1 MPLHKYNNPGLV
13 YYKALSKYLDLAQ
26 EIPEVV
32 EVRLS
37 RDDELYAILSAT
49 PFDDGPRY
57 RVYRAEGR
65 VMDAVEGQ
73 PYRFRLLNDQDPGI
87 EDRAAY
93 NRTHGDLVW
102 ARATET
108 YHRTEETM
116 KTNKLNNPGLLYY
129 QTLNMYLELVKEIPE
144 VVEVRLAEDDSLC
157 TIISATPHDD
167 EPCYRVFAAQETVM
181 RSLKQQPFLYDLINC
196 RELPEGA
203 GERLSSLG
211 DLVWQRDSRC

>member
-13 YYKALSKYLDLAQ
+13 YYKALSKYLELVKD
-26 EIPEVV
+26 IPEVV

-37 RDDELYAILSAT
+37 SDDQLYAILSAT

-57 RVYRAEGR
+57 RVYRAEGQ
-65 VMDAVEGQ
+65 VMDTVEGQ
-73 PYRFRLLNDQDPGI
+73 PYRFRLLNDQDSGI
-87 EDRAAY
+87 EDRVAY

-102 ARATET
+102 ACDTGT
-108 YHRTEETM
+108 SQLMEEPV
-116 KTNKLNNPGLLYY
+116 KTNKLNNPGLIYY
-129 QTLNMYLELVKEIPE
+129 QALSKYLELVKEIPE

-181 RSLKQQPFLYDLINC
+181 RSLKQQPFLYDLVNC

-211 DLVWQRDSRC
+211 DLVWQRDS